1 MFKQIKNCFWRSE
14 LHFVSYVCRTYS
26 KHRAENDK
34 LPRFSLSSSSS
45 TLSRHLFHVLHPR
58 SYPSFRQY
66 KQTSAPN
73 QQTKHCCLI
82 IQQKCHQQIEKNST
96 SYKKNYSRKNNKNID
111 KGDIRCNL
119 FKFKNEL
126 SLFFSSRSFSRSDP
140 FFRRVW
146 ACKFFSSFVLFLF
159 YCSLFIAIVFVRSA
173 LPVNIILLYFC
184 HIFSPSLA
192 FFFALRLFLFLLMC
206 VCLYAVWFILE
217 LLFVQQTHAYKTTLK
232 NKINKRSTR
241 WENRKQN

>member
-126 SLFFSSRSFSRSDP
+126 SLFFLLALFLVLLPSLDACELASF
-140 FFRRVW
+140 FLL
-146 ACKFFSSFVLFLF
+146 SFCFCFIVLFLLPL
-159 YCSLFIAIVFVRSA
+159 CS
-173 LPVNIILLYFC
+173 
-184 HIFSPSLA
+184 
-192 FFFALRLFLFLLMC
+192 FALL
-206 VCLYAVWFILE
+206 
-217 LLFVQQTHAYKTTLK
+217 
-232 NKINKRSTR
+232 SP
-241 WENRKQN
+241 